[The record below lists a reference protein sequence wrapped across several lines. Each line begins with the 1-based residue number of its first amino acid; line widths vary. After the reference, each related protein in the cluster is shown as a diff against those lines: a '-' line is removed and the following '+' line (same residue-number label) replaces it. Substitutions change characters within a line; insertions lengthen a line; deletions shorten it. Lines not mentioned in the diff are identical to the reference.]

1 MIVEKP
7 LISIIINCHNGEKFL
22 LEAINTIYSQ
32 TFTNWEVIFWDNAS
46 TDSSAKI
53 ANSFDG
59 RIKYFFNDKKTPLGE
74 ARVFAVKKAS
84 GKYLAFLDCDDLWDH
99 DKLSKQLE
107 VFESDPEIG
116 VVYSRTRIIS
126 NETTKISF
134 MPHIDRKLCN
144 GMIFGELAKTNTIPF
159 VSILISKDKYYEC
172 GGFPKNY
179 KNSMDYYLLL
189 HILKRY
195 RAVGLD
201 EVLCTYR
208 YHQNNLSKTQDV
220 QQRTEAIQAVSLF
233 LPDED
238 AKVGIQYHYIKLLI
252 AAIKEKNFKVFFLNL
267 FKVKNPMIYFEVF
280 KLRLRIKK
288 LFNFFHQ

>member
-1 MIVEKP
+1 
-7 LISIIINCHNGEKFL
+7 
-22 LEAINTIYSQ
+22 
-32 TFTNWEVIFWDNAS
+32 
-46 TDSSAKI
+46 
-53 ANSFDG
+53 
-59 RIKYFFNDKKTPLGE
+59 
-74 ARVFAVKKAS
+74 
-84 GKYLAFLDCDDLWDH
+84 
-99 DKLSKQLE
+99 
-107 VFESDPEIG
+107 
-116 VVYSRTRIIS
+116 
-126 NETTKISF
+126 
-134 MPHIDRKLCN
+134 MPHIDRRLCN

-159 VSILISKDKYYEC
+159 VSILISKVKYYEC